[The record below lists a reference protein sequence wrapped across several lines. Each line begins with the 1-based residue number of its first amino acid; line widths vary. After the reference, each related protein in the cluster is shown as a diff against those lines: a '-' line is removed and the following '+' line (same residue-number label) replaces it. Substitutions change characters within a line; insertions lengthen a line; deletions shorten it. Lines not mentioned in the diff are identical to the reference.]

1 MIDPADASEVYND
14 TWLKR
19 YLTALIKRQWGQNL
33 IKFKNVAL
41 PGGTTLNGREFYE
54 DAEREIATILEEFKL
69 AAELPPL
76 DMIG

>member
-1 MIDPADASEVYND
+1 MIDPSTATEVYND
-14 TWLKR
+14 VWMKR

-33 IKFKNVAL
+33 IKFKNVQL

-54 DAEREIATILEEFKL
+54 DAQEEIDTILGEFKL

>member
-1 MIDPADASEVYND
+1 MIDPTNASEVYND
-14 TWLKR
+14 KWLKR

-54 DAEREIATILEEFKL
+54 DAQREIQMIMDDFKL
-69 AAELPPL
+69 EYELPPL